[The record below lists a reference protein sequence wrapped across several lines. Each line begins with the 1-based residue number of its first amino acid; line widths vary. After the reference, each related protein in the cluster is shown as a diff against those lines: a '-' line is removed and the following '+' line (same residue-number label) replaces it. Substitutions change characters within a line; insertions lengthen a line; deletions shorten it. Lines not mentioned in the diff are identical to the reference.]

1 MKKKSYPQF
10 DKELKSQLSFY
21 KSMNIVKEG
30 EKTLKEMNDLNSTII
45 NEKDGGKIAQH
56 LSKQMV
62 LLGNLV
68 VSDRKQQ
75 LVEN

>member
-1 MKKKSYPQF
+1 
-10 DKELKSQLSFY
+10 
-21 KSMNIVKEG
+21 
-30 EKTLKEMNDLNSTII
+30 MNDLNSTII

>member
-1 MKKKSYPQF
+1 MQKKSYPQF
-10 DKELKSQLSFY
+10 AKELKSQLSFY
-21 KSMNIVKEG
+21 ESMNIVKDG
-30 EKTLKEMNDLNSTII
+30 EKTLKEMTDLNSTII